1 MSTQIVDPQ
10 VSVVMCVYN
19 AWPHLQAA
27 VESVLASDG
36 VDFEF
41 IIVDDGSTDDGAKYL
56 KELLDARIRVIHQEN
71 KGVAIAANVGVEAS
85 QSALIAR
92 FDSDDIMHPHRL
104 KLQYDY
110 LKSNAEVGVVASQVE
125 LMESNFDQTGLKNFV
140 EWSNRLLAHDQ
151 MYENRFRDTPV
162 INPSAM
168 FRKTIWER
176 YGGYLSDAPEDYE
189 YWMRLFHLGVRF
201 GKLDQTLVQWRD
213 LSNRLTRS
221 HNDYSEEA
229 FREVKLK
236 YFALEWERSE
246 DRPIY
251 IWGKNKQAARWV
263 EGLDKRGIAVSG
275 FVDFKPGDW
284 KGIEVLDIPTA
295 LNHQSAFFIITVRDW
310 KGVRLIHEAMKENGK
325 TLHSDYIVV

>member
-1 MSTQIVDPQ
+1 MSTQIIHPK

-27 VESVLASDG
+27 VESVLASEG

-41 IIVDDGSTDDGAKYL
+41 IIVDDGSTDDGIKYL
-56 KELLDARIRVIHQEN
+56 TDLRDARICVIRQEN
-71 KGVAIAANVGVEAS
+71 KGVAIAANVGIEAS
-85 QSALIAR
+85 KSALIAR
-92 FDSDDIMHPHRL
+92 FDSDDIMHPQRL

-110 LKSNAEVGVVASQVE
+110 LKANAEVGVVASEVE

-140 EWSNRLLAHDQ
+140 EWSNRLLTHKQ
-151 MYENRFRDTPV
+151 MYESRFRDTSV

-168 FRKTIWER
+168 FRKSIWEEH
-176 YGGYLSDAPEDYE
+176 GGYLSDTPEDYE

-201 GKLDQTLVQWRD
+201 SKLDQTLVQWRD
-213 LSNRLTRS
+213 LSNRLTRT
-221 HNDYSEEA
+221 HDDYSEGA

-236 YFALEWERSE
+236 YFALEWDRSE

-263 EGLDKRGIAVSG
+263 EGLSERGIAVLG
-275 FVDFKPGDW
+275 FVDFKAGEW
-284 KGIEVLDIPTA
+284 KGIEVLDIPAA
-295 LNHQSAFFIITVRDW
+295 LKHQSAYFIVTVRDW
-310 KGVRLIHEAMKENGK
+310 EGVRLIHEAMQEHGK
-325 TLHSDYIVV
+325 KLHSDYITV